1 MEQSETRILEF
12 EKPVYELQGRID
24 RMKKEGSASTG
35 EIVALEQRLADLEK
49 KVYRDLSAWDQVQL
63 ARHSMRPTAIDYI
76 RMMCDEFEE
85 LHGDRLFRDDPA
97 VVGGIALIGGRRIMI
112 VGHEKGR
119 NTRERLSRNFGMA
132 SPEGFRKAL
141 RLMKTAGKFR
151 MPILSLVDTPGAY
164 PGIEAEER
172 GQPRAIADNLQ
183 QVFDID
189 TPIVVVIIG
198 EGGSGGA
205 LALAVGDSVLML
217 EHAVYSV
224 ISPEGCAAILWKSR
238 EKAPDAAEALR
249 LTAGDCVRLRVV
261 DRIIEESHGAAHRD
275 PEGTAGRVREEVLLE
290 LERIE
295 AIQPDLLLENRR
307 NKYSGMGEFEEE

>member
-1 MEQSETRILEF
+1 MEESDAKILEF

-24 RMKKEGSASTG
+24 RMKKEGKSSAG
-35 EIVALEQRLADLEK
+35 DIAGLEQKLADLEG
-49 KVYRDLSAWDQVQL
+49 KVYRGLTAWEQVLL
-63 ARHSMRPTAIDYI
+63 ARHPNRPTAIDYI
-76 RMMCDEFEE
+76 RLIGEEFEE

-97 VVGGIALIGGRRIMI
+97 IIGGIAVIGGRKVM
-112 VGHEKGR
+112 VVAHEKGR
-119 NTRERLSRNFGMA
+119 NTREKITRNFGMA

-141 RLMKTAGKFR
+141 RLMKTAEKFG
-151 MPILSLVDTPGAY
+151 MPILSIVDTPGAY
-164 PGIEAEER
+164 PGVEAEER

-217 EHAVYSV
+217 EHSIYSV
-224 ISPEGCAAILWKSR
+224 ISPEGCAAILWNSK

-249 LTAGDCVRLRVV
+249 LTADDCLKLNVI
-261 DRIIEESHGAAHRD
+261 DRIIMESRGAAHRD
-275 PEGTAGRVREEVLLE
+275 PEGTARRIREEVLAE
-290 LERIE
+290 FEKIE
-295 AIQPDLLLENRR
+295 SLQADLLLERR
-307 NKYSGMGEFEEE
+307 RQKFSEMGAFEE

>member
-1 MEQSETRILEF
+1 MEQSDAKILEF

-24 RMKKEGSASTG
+24 HLKKDGKSSAG
-35 EIVALEQRLADLEK
+35 EIAGLEKRLADLEE
-49 KVYRDLSAWDQVQL
+49 KVYRDLSAWEQVLL
-63 ARHSMRPTAIDYI
+63 ARHPMRPTAVDYI
-76 RMMCDEFEE
+76 RLMCEDFEE

-97 VVGGIALIGGRRIMI
+97 VVGGIATMGGRKVMI
-112 VGHEKGR
+112 VAHEKGR
-119 NTRERLSRNFGMA
+119 NTKEKITRNFGMA

-141 RLMKTAGKFR
+141 RLMKTAEKFG
-151 MPILSLVDTPGAY
+151 MPILTIVDTPGAY
-164 PGIEAEER
+164 PGVGAEER

-183 QVFDID
+183 QIFDID
-189 TPIVVVIIG
+189 TPVVVVIIG

-217 EHAVYSV
+217 EHSIYSV

-249 LTAGDCVRLRVV
+249 LTAADCLRFRVI
-261 DRIIEESHGAAHRD
+261 DRIIEESRGAAHRD
-275 PEGTAGRVREEVLLE
+275 AAGTAVRIRDEVLAE

-295 AIQPDLLLENRR
+295 GMEPDLLLERR
-307 NKYSGMGEFEEE
+307 RQKFSDMGVFEE